1 MASVATADERGDG
14 IHIGSVRGAFAIG
27 NYNTVTHHE
36 GGSGPALDPAQEEL
50 LRAVRALR
58 DDLARAVQ
66 SPQVTALSG
75 ELAETETE
83 IADTG
88 AAGPGRV
95 ARLRTALADAG
106 GVVGLLASGA
116 AVVQAVAALVGG

>member
-1 MASVATADERGDG
+1 MATADERGNG

-27 NYNTVTHHE
+27 NHNTVTHHE
-36 GGSGPALDPAQEEL
+36 GGSAPAMDPAQEEL
-50 LRAVRALR
+50 LHAVRALR

-95 ARLRTALADAG
+95 ARLRAALTDAG
-106 GVVGLLASGA
+106 AVVSLLSSGA
-116 AVVQAVAALVGG
+116 AAVQAVTALVGG

>member
-1 MASVATADERGDG
+1 MATADERGNG
-14 IHIGSVRGAFAIG
+14 IHIGSVRGALAIG
-27 NYNTVTHHE
+27 NHNTVTHHE
-36 GGSGPALDPAQEEL
+36 GGSAPAVDPAQEEL

-58 DDLARAVQ
+58 DDLTRAVP